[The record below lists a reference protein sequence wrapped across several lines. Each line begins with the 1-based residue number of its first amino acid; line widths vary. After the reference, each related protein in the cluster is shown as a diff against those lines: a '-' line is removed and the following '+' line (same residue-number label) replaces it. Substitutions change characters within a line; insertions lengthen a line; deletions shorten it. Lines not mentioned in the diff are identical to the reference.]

1 MPVNPKMIPLKEVE
15 PTYGVA
21 YSTARQW
28 IREGRLKAYRVKQGR
43 QVYVKVA
50 DIEAIFVRLGGE
62 D

>member
-1 MPVNPKMIPLKEVE
+1 MPISPKMIPLKEVE

-28 IREGRLKAYRVKQGR
+28 IREGRLKGYRVKHGR
-43 QVYVKVA
+43 QVYVKVEE
-50 DIEAIFVRLGGE
+50 IEALFVRIGGE